1 MIDLFILPP
10 HKNLIRNVRAGGAAL
25 LNLPINAALQKV
37 STFENAALVR
47 EPRNER
53 LSVKFQAAHTYIR
66 EFSAKKLEVK
76 RDAPFQCLV

>member
-1 MIDLFILPP
+1 MRHCRKLEPP
-10 HKNLIRNVRAGGAAL
+10 ARSAKNRFYVSAFADFE
-25 LNLPINAALQKV
+25 

-66 EFSAKKLEVK
+66 EFSARKLEVK
-76 RDAPFQCLV
+76 RDAPFQRLV